1 MCGFSNIVAFA
12 LLIEHHLLFFFSV
25 TLKNGDGKNSK
36 SSSNSSSKGVGGT
49 VTNETNDEFSTNFY
63 R

>member
-1 MCGFSNIVAFA
+1 MP
-12 LLIEHHLLFFFSV
+12 LLMKMIHPFVLIAV

-36 SSSNSSSKGVGGT
+36 SSSNSSSKGVGT
-49 VTNETNDEFSTNFY
+49 VTNEATDEFSSNFY